1 MGKVQNPLTGRMS
14 GQVGNNIFAK
24 QFGKNT
30 VRSKPL
36 EIKDANSELQQ
47 DQRGKMKAIGHL
59 IMSITSILLS
69 YLPKALSD
77 MPFGSWL
84 AKTFAKGSSYVLATG
99 LFTFDFTKF
108 VGGLTAFYG
117 DSLSAIRSGGDL
129 TLHFNVNSIYPIY
142 PKTSNTYNI
151 AIFSKAL
158 VVRYLGSGAITVAGG
173 VATIT
178 IVDSDDY
185 GIQATDIVVISP
197 INVADTNNNF
207 PKTTYKISSSKRLNS
222 FCLAAAVVDA

>member
-47 DQRGKMKAIGHL
+47 DQRGKMKSIGHL
-59 IMSITSILLS
+59 IMSITAVLLS

-84 AKTFAKGSSYVLATG
+84 AKTFAKGTSFVLSTG
-99 LFTFDFTKF
+99 MFTFDFTKF
-108 VGGLTAFYG
+108 VGGMTAFYG
-117 DSLSAIRSGGDL
+117 DSLSALRSAVDAIIR
-129 TLHFNVNSIYPIY
+129 FNVNSIYPIY
-142 PKTSNTYNI
+142 PKTGNTFNVVV
-151 AIFSKAL
+151 FSKTL
-158 VVRYLGSGAITVAGG
+158 VTKFLGTKAITVTSG
-173 VATIT
+173 VAEMTIE
-178 IVDSDDY
+178 DLDNY
-185 GIQATDIVVISP
+185 GIVATDIVVISP
-197 INVADTNNNF
+197 VNVADTNNNY

-222 FCLAAAVVDA
+222 FCLAAAIVDA